1 MKSFKVL
8 ALGVAMLLLPQAAAV
23 AQTKVILNY
32 GLSYFLVSTAPLFSV
47 PAQMGFWKQEGLDV
61 TVEGASGGSTAL
73 QQLATRQVDMTVTG
87 VPSLMQ
93 LKESGA
99 PIIAVGSAY
108 SQNPFYPAVLESSPI
123 RSIKDFKGK
132 TVAVTSLTVSHV
144 YWLNAILAEEGMKPS
159 DVTLVP
165 VGGAGGNVLHAMRSG
180 EVDVFQAFD
189 AAYANLET
197 IGGKLRLFDDLPYL
211 KKLSF
216 VQGIYVNEE
225 VLKSNPKMIVGML
238 RGIAKAVVF
247 TKQNPEAA
255 IRMHWKQFPS
265 SKPVGVDDAKAME
278 GALTVLNA
286 QLRSYDPMGVNGKGY
301 GEVTDEQ
308 VAAVRDVLFE
318 NGAIKQR
325 LDPAKYYTAEFLN
338 AANDFDH
345 EAIRKLASAAH

>member
-1 MKSFKVL
+1 MKLFKVL
-8 ALGVAMLLLPQAAAV
+8 ALCATMLLLPQAPAS
-23 AQTKVILNY
+23 AQTKVTLNY

-47 PAQMGFWKQEGLDV
+47 PVQMGFWKQEGLDV
-61 TVEGASGGSTAL
+61 SVEGASGGSTAL

-108 SQNPFYPAVLESSPI
+108 SQNPFYPAVLEDSPI

-144 YWLNAILAEEGMKPS
+144 YWLNAILAAEGMKPT

-165 VGGAGGNVLHAMRSG
+165 VGGAGGNVFHAMKTG

-197 IGGKLRLFDDLPYL
+197 IGAKLRLFDNLPYL
-211 KKLSF
+211 KNLSF
-216 VQGIYVNEE
+216 IQGIYVNEDT
-225 VLKSNPKMIVGML
+225 LKSNPKMIVGML

-247 TKQNPEAA
+247 TKENPEAA

-265 SKPVGVDDAKAME
+265 SKPIGVDDAKAMAD
-278 GALTVLNA
+278 ALIVLKA
-286 QLRSYDPMGVNGKGY
+286 QLRSYDPMGVNGKGF
-301 GEVTDEQ
+301 GEVTDDQ
-308 VAAVRDVLFE
+308 VAGVRDVLFQ
-318 NGAIKQR
+318 NGAITKR
-325 LDPAKYYTAEFLN
+325 LDPDAYYTAKFIHD
-338 AANDFDH
+338 ANDFDH
-345 EAIRKLASAAH
+345 EEIRKLASAAH